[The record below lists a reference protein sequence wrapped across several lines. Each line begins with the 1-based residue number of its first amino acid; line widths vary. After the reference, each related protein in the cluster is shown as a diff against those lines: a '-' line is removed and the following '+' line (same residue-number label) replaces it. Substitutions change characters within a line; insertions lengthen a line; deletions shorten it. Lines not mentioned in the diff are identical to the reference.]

1 MTYQYVRE
9 PLLPE
14 EADRLCASCEDPTER
29 LVIWILLDTGL
40 RVSELSDLNKEN
52 ILWQQKMLR
61 ITGKGGTQG
70 KKSKRRIVPMSKRVQ
85 ILLEHW
91 FALNETMPVGIRQV
105 QKIVK
110 RVANKANI
118 SKEVTPHVLRHTFAT
133 LALQKGISLAAVQK
147 IMGHNRLSTTTIY
160 LNYTD
165 IHVIDEFTM
174 KW

>member
-1 MTYQYVRE
+1 MTEQHART

-14 EADRLCASCEDPTER
+14 EADRLVQACKDPTEK
-29 LVIWILLDTGL
+29 LVIWLILDTGL
-40 RVSELSDLNKEN
+40 RVSELCSLNKDN
-52 ILWQQKMLR
+52 ILWQQKTLR
-61 ITGKGGTQG
+61 ISEKGGKFG
-70 KKSKRRIVPMSKRVQ
+70 KRSKIRSVPMSARVLT
-85 ILLEHW
+85 LLNHW
-91 FALNETMPVGIRQV
+91 FALNEEMPVGIRQV

-110 RVANKANI
+110 RVANRAKI

-147 IMGHNRLSTTTIY
+147 ILGHEKLVTTSIY

-165 IHVIDEFTM
+165 IHVVEEYND